1 MKKWTVFFSSALLVF
16 VCVFAKED
24 RAAGQ
29 AKAGAQA
36 KKKTPAA
43 EAPLPMVD
51 KEKIRAHV
59 KYLSSDELEGRGTG
73 QRGGDMAAD
82 YIGRQFASY
91 GLKPAGDKGT
101 FFQEVPMVGVKTL
114 AGTTFEFVEAS
125 GKSFEA
131 KNLIDFVTNNESQ
144 AETADLD
151 APIVF
156 VGYGIKAPEYDWD
169 DYKTV
174 DLHGKVALLFVNEPS
189 SDDPDFF
196 KGKALTYYGRWTY
209 KFEET
214 ARRGAVAALIIH
226 RTDLA
231 SYGWDV
237 VRNSW
242 GTERSYLK
250 RDETPK
256 LQAASWIQLDVAK
269 RIMGLV
275 GLDLDKLFQ
284 RAQMKD
290 FRPLQLPI
298 RLKAHV
304 ASELNPFVSRN
315 VLAMLPGTDAVLG
328 KEAVL
333 YTAHYDH
340 LGIDPSLPGDKI
352 YNGANDNATGCGIL
366 LELARVWAA
375 MPVAAP
381 RSILFASVTAEE
393 QGLLGSEYLRKHSPA
408 PPGRIL
414 VDLNFDDVPPLG
426 TPEEVEV
433 SGAERTTFYPVVQAT
448 AQDFHLAIRPDSRP
462 EAGHYYRSDH
472 FSLARVGVPSFSI
485 NEGIKF
491 AGHDAQWGDEQAKDF
506 TVHRYH
512 QPSDE
517 YSPDMDFTGDAVI
530 ARFGFVLGSKAAWL
544 PTLPGWV
551 PGDEFEAARKK
562 SQASTPA
569 GSYLFED
576 MPTLRVVHYEPL
588 HYPPLAARTRAVGTV
603 TLHIVVDKTGAVTE
617 VEILRGH
624 PLLTGAVKDS
634 LRSWKFAP
642 LAATESGFDL
652 NCEFM
657 LRENPDYKLDEEIS
671 FPSPRRIQI
680 VASPPLIQP
689 TYSSKHD

>member
-1 MKKWTVFFSSALLVF
+1 MKKTAVIFSCALLGF
-16 VCVFAKED
+16 ACVFTREN

-29 AKAGAQA
+29 GKV
-36 KKKTPAA
+36 A
-43 EAPLPMVD
+43 EAPLPQID

-82 YIGRQFASY
+82 YIGKQFASY
-91 GLKPAGDKGT
+91 GLKPAGDNGT

-114 AGTTFEFVEAS
+114 PETAFKFAEAS

-144 AETADLD
+144 TEMADID

-169 DYKTV
+169 DYKNV

-189 SDDPDFF
+189 SDDPNFF

-209 KFEET
+209 KSEET
-214 ARRGAVAALIIH
+214 ARRGAAATLIIH
-226 RTDLA
+226 RKDLA
-231 SYGWDV
+231 SYGWEV

-242 GTERSYLK
+242 GSERSYLK
-250 RDETPK
+250 RDATPK
-256 LQAASWIQLDVAK
+256 LQAASWIQQDVAK
-269 RIMGLV
+269 RIVGMV
-275 GLDLDKLFQ
+275 GLDLDKMFQ
-284 RAQMKD
+284 RAQLKD
-290 FRPLQLPI
+290 FKPLQLPI

-304 ASELNPFVSRN
+304 ASQLKPFVSRS
-315 VLAMLPGTDAVLG
+315 VLAMLQGTDAALG

-393 QGLLGSEYLRKHSPA
+393 QGLLGSEYLGTHSPV
-408 PPGRIL
+408 PPGKIMM
-414 VDLNFDDVPPLG
+414 DLNFDDVPPLG

-433 SGAERTTFYPVVQAT
+433 SGAERTTFYPVVEAT
-448 AQDFHLAIRPDSRP
+448 AKEFGLEIRPDAHP

-472 FSLARVGVPSFSI
+472 FSLARVGIPSFSV
-485 NEGIKF
+485 NEGVKYR
-491 AGHDAQWGDEQAKDF
+491 GHDEAWGLAQDEEYNKN
-506 TVHRYH
+506 HYH

-517 YSPDMDFTGDAVI
+517 YRPEMDFTGDGTM
-530 ARFGFVLGSKAAWL
+530 ARFGFVLGWQAAMQPRL
-544 PTLPGWV
+544 IGWEK
-551 PGDEFEAARKK
+551 GDEFEAAR
-562 SQASTPA
+562 
-569 GSYLFED
+569 
-576 MPTLRVVHYEPL
+576 
-588 HYPPLAARTRAVGTV
+588 
-603 TLHIVVDKTGAVTE
+603 
-617 VEILRGH
+617 
-624 PLLTGAVKDS
+624 VK
-634 LRSWKFAP
+634 
-642 LAATESGFDL
+642 GG
-652 NCEFM
+652 N
-657 LRENPDYKLDEEIS
+657 
-671 FPSPRRIQI
+671 
-680 VASPPLIQP
+680 
-689 TYSSKHD
+689 